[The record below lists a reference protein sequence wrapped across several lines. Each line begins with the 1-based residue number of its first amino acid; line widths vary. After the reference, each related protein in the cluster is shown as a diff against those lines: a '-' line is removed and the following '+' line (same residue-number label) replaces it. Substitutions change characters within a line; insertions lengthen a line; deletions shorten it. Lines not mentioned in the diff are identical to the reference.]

1 MGSGMYL
8 RHCAPRPP
16 QQSPLTLSLCTRPAA
31 QLSSYSQVRA
41 SSSVFLSRRTPSLVC
56 LLKLYNV
63 LFRVLQDEPSMT
75 SCSFF
80 FFFSIFLPLNNF
92 ESLYLWR
99 KALIGRGAHS
109 SEVICRI
116 TKRKKTKTWTYTC
129 LCCFLPLSRP

>member
-1 MGSGMYL
+1 MYL

-16 QQSPLTLSLCTRPAA
+16 QQSPVTLSLCTRPAA
-31 QLSSYSQVRA
+31 QHSSYSQVRA
-41 SSSVFLSRRTPSLVC
+41 SSSVFLSNRTPSLFC

-80 FFFSIFLPLNNF
+80 FIFLPLNNLRVCF
-92 ESLYLWR
+92 YGE

-109 SEVICRI
+109 SEVICWI
-116 TKRKKTKTWTYTC
+116 TKRKKTKTRTYTC